1 MNRFKKEEAARFVES
16 RKNSADGRGDP
27 SSDTRLDRDCF
38 EKAVFTLHIDVFPE
52 EYDYM
57 YDSNADAKD
66 RDRGINPMRS
76 EYVDRV
82 RKRRKNLGIPELSA
96 NGIAANSD
104 TEALCRRQV
113 QWEAHP
119 EDSSITCTLDAPQ
132 IASILHE
139 IDPLG
144 ILGIGD
150 RNAEGV
156 GHGYERVAREVRT
169 RLDAGDSVTAAL
181 TGAMTSV
188 FPSQDFQAGAVK
200 RLVRHVHTLLLR

>member
-144 ILGIGD
+144 IGHGKTD
-150 RNAEGV
+150 DV
-156 GHGYERVAREVRT
+156 GHPYDGVAREVRSSM
-169 RLDAGDSVTAAL
+169 DAGNSVTAAL
-181 TGAMTSV
+181 TGAMTSAV
-188 FPSQDFQAGAVK
+188 DPKVLLTKPVK
-200 RLVRHVHTLLLR
+200 RLLRHVHMLILR